1 MKVIA
6 TQTGYFGKLR
16 YAGEVFEVPEGT
28 TGTWF
33 KPEDEEEP
41 AKRKPGRPAKSAEE

>member
-6 TQTGYFGKLR
+6 TQNGYFGKLR
-16 YAGEVFEVPEGT
+16 AVGEEFEVPEGVK
-28 TGTWF
+28 GSWF